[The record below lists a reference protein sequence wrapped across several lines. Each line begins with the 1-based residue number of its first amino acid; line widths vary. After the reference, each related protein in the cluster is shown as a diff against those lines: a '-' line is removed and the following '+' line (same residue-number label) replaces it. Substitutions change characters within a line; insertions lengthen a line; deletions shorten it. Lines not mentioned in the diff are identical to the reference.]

1 MGFSGS
7 DGEAGL
13 NKTSILAGN
22 ALRYTIII
30 LSVVTALASC
40 ATSPYDTPEIRRVG
54 SAGSAL
60 GKCLERPQNR
70 ILFQTKIR
78 KKSLQCLITHAWRNE
93 RQCRMLSSR
102 LVCRWIISIT
112 EKVDTKSHYG
122 GCTFYSRPRIS
133 PPRASKGEARVPMP
147 VECKEHRCGG

>member
-1 MGFSGS
+1 MGFSAS
-7 DGEAGL
+7 DAKLRL

-60 GKCLERPQNR
+60 GKCLER
-70 ILFQTKIR
+70 T
-78 KKSLQCLITHAWRNE
+78 
-93 RQCRMLSSR
+93 
-102 LVCRWIISIT
+102 
-112 EKVDTKSHYG
+112 TKSYLVSNKDPQKVASMVDNSCMAERKAMSDAKLAAGLPVDYFDYG
-122 GCTFYSRPRIS
+122 
-133 PPRASKGEARVPMP
+133 KGRHEVSLWWVRYLQ
-147 VECKEHRCGG
+147 

>member
-22 ALRYTIII
+22 VLRYTVII

-40 ATSPYDTPEIRRVG
+40 ATSPYDTPEIRRVV

-60 GKCLERPQNR
+60 GKCLER
-70 ILFQTKIR
+70 T
-78 KKSLQCLITHAWRNE
+78 
-93 RQCRMLSSR
+93 
-102 LVCRWIISIT
+102 
-112 EKVDTKSHYG
+112 TKSYLASNKDPQKVASMLDNSCMAERKAMSDAKLAAGLPVDYFDYGKGRHEVSLWWVHYLQ
-122 GCTFYSRPRIS
+122 
-133 PPRASKGEARVPMP
+133 
-147 VECKEHRCGG
+147 